1 MGKKC
6 LDCAKCQQI
15 KGWRVA
21 KCDTPS
27 GEQDMLIINEVP
39 ILSASIGGDS
49 NEG

>member
-1 MGKKC
+1 MSKDC
-6 LDCAKCQQI
+6 LRCARYQQI
-15 KGWRVA
+15 KGWQVA

-39 ILSASIGGDS
+39 ILRAIIGGDS